1 MKKKV
6 YAILVLMFFV
16 AGMSPVVLA
25 QTNPAQTTEEP
36 VAASTATTTATSVQ
50 QVCVINDEL
59 MKEYDRLIGM
69 LREAEDC
76 DDKEAVDGLIEKILE
91 IKEEITKD
99 MERCE
104 EQKQEQRLELVVP
117 SEIKVTAVTVRP
129 VYIDKCAE
137 LEEWKAKK
145 EFYETLYAL
154 SEEELK
160 NKGYTGGKAEIEKI
174 LKELEEGIE
183 KIKIECEAGGGDGAA
198 APVPSE
204 ITGGGGG
211 DGAAA
216 PVHPEI
222 TGGGGGDGAAA
233 PVHPEITG
241 GGGGDGATAPPVPS
255 GGGGGGGVAV
265 TEVPSIAATVVSKP
279 VVAVSGDEIT
289 DYYKLMIGNIMT
301 KEANTEERI
310 AELKELR
317 NEIDQ
322 LIAELIK
329 GKDVIRIEEV
339 KNLVTE
345 IRVSPNEIKADNVIV
360 KTSGK
365 KVMMELNGNDLEI
378 KPTQT
383 QVVIKDGTLEIKAL
397 ELTIENETLKVGN
410 SEVKFT
416 AGDVVKKIE
425 VEPKEIREIELIEE
439 NAKAVY
445 KIKTEESRK
454 LLGFIQVEVETDL
467 TIDAAE
473 AKVVEESVPWWV
485 ALTTK

>member
-25 QTNPAQTTEEP
+25 QTNPTQTTEEP

-59 MKEYDRLIGM
+59 MKEYDRLIVM
-69 LREAEDC
+69 LKEAEDRN
-76 DDKEAVDGLIEKILE
+76 DKEAVEGLIEKILE
-91 IKEEITKD
+91 IKEEIKKD

-104 EQKQEQRLELVVP
+104 SEKQKPELVVP
-117 SEIKVTAVTVRP
+117 TKPKVTAVVVRP
-129 VYIDKCAE
+129 LSVDKCAE

-160 NKGYTGGKAEIEKI
+160 NKGYTGGNAEIEKI

-183 KIKIECEAGGGDGAA
+183 KIKLECEAGGGDGAA

-204 ITGGGGG
+204 ITGAGGG

-222 TGGGGGDGAAA
+222 TGGGGG
-233 PVHPEITG
+233 G
-241 GGGGDGATAPPVPS
+241 GVAAPPVPS
-255 GGGGGGGVAV
+255 GGGGAGAGVAV

-279 VVAVSGDEIT
+279 VVAVSGEEIT
-289 DYYKLMIGNIMT
+289 DYYKLMISNIMT
-301 KEANTEERI
+301 KEANTEGRI

-329 GKDVIRIEEV
+329 GKDEIRVEEV

-365 KVMMELNGNDLEI
+365 KVMMKLNGNDLEI

-383 QVVIKDGTLEIKAL
+383 QVVIKDGTLEIKAP

-416 AGDVVKKIE
+416 AGDVVEKIG
-425 VEPKEIREIELIEE
+425 VEPKEIRGIELIEE

-454 LLGFIQVEVETDL
+454 LLGFIPVEVETDL

-473 AKVVEESVPWWV
+473 AKVVEEKASWW
-485 ALTTK
+485 AFLTVK

>member
-1 MKKKV
+1 MEKKV

-16 AGMSPVVLA
+16 AGISPVVLA

-36 VAASTATTTATSVQ
+36 VAASTTTTTTTATSVQ

-59 MKEYDRLIGM
+59 MKEYDRIIGM

-104 EQKQEQRLELVVP
+104 GQKQEQRPELVVP

-137 LEEWKAKK
+137 LEEWKTKK
-145 EFYETLYAL
+145 EIYETLYAL

-183 KIKIECEAGGGDGAA
+183 KIKIECE
-198 APVPSE
+198 V
-204 ITGGGGG
+204 GGGG
-211 DGAAA
+211 GAAA

-222 TGGGGGDGAAA
+222 TGGGGG
-233 PVHPEITG
+233 G
-241 GGGGDGATAPPVPS
+241 GVSAPPVPS
-255 GGGGGGGVAV
+255 GGGGAGVAV
-265 TEVPSIAATVVSKP
+265 TEVSSVVATVVSKP
-279 VVAVSGDEIT
+279 VVAVSGKEIT
-289 DYYKLMIGNIMT
+289 GYYKLKIGNIMT

-329 GKDVIRIEEV
+329 GKDEIRVEEV
-339 KNLVTE
+339 KKLVTE

-365 KVMMELNGNDLEI
+365 KVMMKLNGNDLEI

-383 QVVIKDGTLEIKAL
+383 QVVIKEGTLEIEIKAP

-410 SEVKFT
+410 SEVELT
-416 AGDVVKKIE
+416 AGDVVEKIK

-445 KIKTEESRK
+445 KIKTVESRK
-454 LLGFIQVEVETDL
+454 LLGFIPVEVEKDL
-467 TIDAAE
+467 TVDASE
-473 AKVVEESVPWWV
+473 AKVVEEKASWWIS
-485 ALTTK
+485 LTTK

>member
-1 MKKKV
+1 MKKNV
-6 YAILVLMFFV
+6 YAILVLLFFV

-25 QTNPAQTTEEP
+25 QTNPTQTTEEP

-59 MKEYDRLIGM
+59 MKEYDRLIVM
-69 LREAEDC
+69 LKEAEDRN
-76 DDKEAVDGLIEKILE
+76 DKEAVEGLIEKILE
-91 IKEEITKD
+91 IKEEIKKD

-104 EQKQEQRLELVVP
+104 SEKQKPELVVP
-117 SEIKVTAVTVRP
+117 TKPKVTAVVVRP
-129 VYIDKCAE
+129 LSVDKCAE

-160 NKGYTGGKAEIEKI
+160 NKGYTGGNAEIEKI

-183 KIKIECEAGGGDGAA
+183 KIKLECEAGGGDGAA

-211 DGAAA
+211 
-216 PVHPEI
+216 
-222 TGGGGGDGAAA
+222 GGVA
-233 PVHPEITG
+233 
-241 GGGGDGATAPPVPS
+241 APPVPS
-255 GGGGGGGVAV
+255 GGGGAGAGVAV

-279 VVAVSGDEIT
+279 VVAVSGEEIT
-289 DYYKLMIGNIMT
+289 DYYKLMISNIMT
-301 KEANTEERI
+301 KEANTEGRI

-329 GKDVIRIEEV
+329 GKDEIRVEEV

-365 KVMMELNGNDLEI
+365 KVMMKLNGNDLEI

-383 QVVIKDGTLEIKAL
+383 QVVIKDGTLEIKAP

-416 AGDVVKKIE
+416 AGDVVEKIG
-425 VEPKEIREIELIEE
+425 VEPKEIRGIELIEE

-454 LLGFIQVEVETDL
+454 LLGFIPVEVETDL

-473 AKVVEESVPWWV
+473 AKVVEEKASWW
-485 ALTTK
+485 AFLTVK